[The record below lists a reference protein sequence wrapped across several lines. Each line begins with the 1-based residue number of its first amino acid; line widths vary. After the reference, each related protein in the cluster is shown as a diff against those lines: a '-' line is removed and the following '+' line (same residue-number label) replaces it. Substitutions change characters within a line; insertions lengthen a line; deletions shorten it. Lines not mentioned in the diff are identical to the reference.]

1 MSEKKLK
8 YIEFLNSKYGLYER
22 LIKIEFVLAFI
33 LIFFSGFLIYESL
46 IGTFDAPKNLVI
58 GIVSSVFLILGLYLE
73 FKKKDIVKEIV
84 GPKTQKADP
93 VLLLSAFGV
102 DISEY
107 SEVLVHSMDGMKVRV
122 DSITKNLADLNH
134 KLHQTGEDIGK
145 IYQIVSQLATEEV
158 KLMEAVGKTSEE
170 IHIMLE
176 IVTLVIDA
184 ITGKNTAM
192 ENMVTLSKSGQ
203 EKVLRTNEIIKK
215 IRESSGSILK
225 LIDFIN
231 NVSKETNLLAIN
243 AAIEATHSGSEGK
256 GFTVIAEEIRNL
268 ATETAQNAREI
279 NKILKSN
286 IEDYAIAD
294 NSSNDS
300 AEAFR
305 YIASE
310 IHTIHGTIAE
320 VVQSI
325 QELKTRGEEIL
336 GKAKTL
342 DEVAER
348 VRDTSG
354 EVYGEIVNVNANLDE
369 IQTLSDQ
376 IQLESKEIEESQE
389 WVGRITKKMR
399 EKIEAITQQTDEFLK
414 ENLM

>member
-1 MSEKKLK
+1 MKQKIKNSEVLNLK
-8 YIEFLNSKYGLYER
+8 YSLYLNI
-22 LIKIEFVLAFI
+22 IKIDIVLAFI
-33 LIFFSGFLIYESL
+33 LILFSGYVIYESL
-46 IGTFDAPKNLVI
+46 SGIFDAPKNLVI
-58 GIVSSVFLILGLYLE
+58 GVVSTLLLALSVFLK
-73 FKKKDIVKEIV
+73 FKKSRIVSEIV
-84 GPKTQKADP
+84 GPKIHTTDP
-93 VLLLSAFGV
+93 ILLLSAFGV

-107 SEVLVHSMDGMKVRV
+107 SEVLMNSNDAMKARI
-122 DSITKNLADLNH
+122 ITISENLTELNQ

-176 IVTLVIDA
+176 IVSLVIDE
-184 ITGKNTAM
+184 ITGKNETM
-192 ENMVTLSKSGQ
+192 ENMVALSKSGQ
-203 EKVLRTNEIIKK
+203 EKVIHTNQIIKK

-231 NVSKETNLLAIN
+231 SVSKETNLLAIN

-256 GFTVIAEEIRNL
+256 GFTVIADEIRNL
-268 ATETAQNAREI
+268 ATVTAQNAREI
-279 NKILKSN
+279 NKILKGN
-286 IEDYAIAD
+286 INDYAIAD
-294 NSSNDS
+294 TASKDS
-300 AEAFR
+300 GDAFR

-310 IHTIHGTIAE
+310 IHTVHGTIAE

-325 QELKTRGEEIL
+325 QELKTRGAEII

-354 EVYGEIVNVNANLDE
+354 EVYGEIINVNANLDE
-369 IQTLSDQ
+369 IQALSDKIQ
-376 IQLESKEIEESQE
+376 IESKEIEESQE
-389 WVGRITKKMR
+389 WIGRLTKKMR
-399 EKIEAITQQTDEFLK
+399 EKIAAITKQTDEFLK
-414 ENLM
+414 SNLS